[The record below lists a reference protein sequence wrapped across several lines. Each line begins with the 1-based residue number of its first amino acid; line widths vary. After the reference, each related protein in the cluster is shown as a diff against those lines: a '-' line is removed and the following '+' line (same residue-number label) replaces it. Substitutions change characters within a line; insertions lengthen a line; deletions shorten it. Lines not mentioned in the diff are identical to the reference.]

1 MSNPDQLDDLIDRT
15 EALAHEWKRIGDENN
30 FTEGQCAAM
39 VLFAL
44 VGAVKSGE
52 VAAECLYDL
61 MESVAPATRRNLER
75 LSAPT
80 N

>member
-1 MSNPDQLDDLIDRT
+1 
-15 EALAHEWKRIGDENN
+15 
-30 FTEGQCAAM
+30 M